1 MLLIIIL
8 NVVFSA
14 FVVLAISGLH
24 LWAIYRS
31 HVEERERARVRLAAS
46 PATRTRP
53 RSAPARR
60 FGPATMTVRREAAGA
75 HGLR

>member
-14 FVVLAISGLH
+14 FVIVTIAGLH
-24 LWAIYRS
+24 LLAIYRS
-31 HVEERERARVRLAAS
+31 YVEEREHAPARLAAS
-46 PATRTRP
+46 PTTVTRRRSTPP
-53 RSAPARR
+53 RRY
-60 FGPATMTVRREAAGA
+60 GPATMTVRREAAGA